1 MLPPRIESTR
11 VRRRRSRKI
20 WVILPLLGMIGFLA
34 YRYGEDAYIA
44 IRQRFLPENLQLL
57 ESRASHIE
65 EQLIAHTGKSD
76 AGPLPGYTSFSEEER
91 EQIVAYLKDSRRILS
106 FYEGSTETGAALQ
119 ANAALFQFYELLLYV
134 QLNEKSL
141 LDLAGR
147 GFLPSLSG
155 INAETFREKARS
167 ALLLSRK
174 SLAMDPGQRR
184 ADDLLL
190 IEVMADLLYNER
202 TDPHLFDQLSAIN
215 RKKLSIGL
223 QPAYDFAS
231 LSLFARSG
239 NRERLN
245 EILSADAQPNAHTPQ
260 MLRIYALFHARDY
273 IQAMQLARSLMAD
286 PQADAALR
294 SEAARMMG
302 EIFRIQSGPA
312 AGLPYLYQA
321 RDLHDDPF
329 LDELIQ
335 QWQAGP

>member
-20 WVILPLLGMIGFLA
+20 WFLIPLIGLIGFLA
-34 YRYGEDAYIA
+34 YRYGEGTYLA

-57 ESRASHIE
+57 ESRSSHVE
-65 EQLIAHTGKSD
+65 EQLIAHSIRSD
-76 AGPLPGYTSFSEEER
+76 DGALPGYTLFSEEER

-119 ANAALFQFYELLLYV
+119 ASAALFQFYELLLYV
-134 QLNEKSL
+134 QLNERSV

-147 GFLPSLSG
+147 GFLPSLTG

-167 ALLLSRK
+167 SLLLSRK

-184 ADDLLL
+184 ADDLRL
-190 IEVMADLLYNER
+190 IEAVSDLLYNER
-202 TDPHLFDQLSAIN
+202 TDPHLFDQLIRIN
-215 RKKLSIGL
+215 RDKIAPGL
-223 QPAYDFAS
+223 KPTYAFAS
-231 LSLFARSG
+231 LALFARSG

-245 EILSADAQPNAHTPQ
+245 EILDANSKSGMSQ

-273 IQAMQLARSLMAD
+273 IQAMQLARTLMAD
-286 PQADAALR
+286 AQAEPALR

-302 EIFRIQSGPA
+302 EIFRIQSGAA

-321 RDLHDDPF
+321 RELHADPF